1 MARTAG
7 TLATMLTAALTAAV
21 CLTAGAASG
30 EPGRC
35 IRELPSKRTEHWSYH
50 IVSGQRCWYPDSER
64 ATTGRKIRVE
74 RRERPQERPQESA
87 ARSARPKIRPSTPAS
102 AAESE
107 PRATSALAAIW
118 NEWVAPSPKVD
129 PPNLRPAAV
138 ENRPE
143 ASAPFAEVWDNRI
156 AARGLSGSIAVRAA
170 PTEDEWRGLPPAPQQ
185 ANSQASAATGDLSAV
200 MLWFALG
207 FCVLALPL
215 FGMNASK
222 TLQQL
227 CSVVLEKLIVK
238 KQQAHRWRRS
248 KHRHPEMYSAR
259 RAAGQNV
266 TKASLSWAKRETC
279 RPEGTAG
286 RDVGR
291 LPVA

>member
-1 MARTAG
+1 
-7 TLATMLTAALTAAV
+7 V
-21 CLTAGAASG
+21 
-30 EPGRC
+30 E
-35 IRELPSKRTEHWSYH
+35 IRPET
-50 IVSGQRCWYPDSER
+50 
-64 ATTGRKIRVE
+64 
-74 RRERPQERPQESA
+74 SA
-87 ARSARPKIRPSTPAS
+87 A
-102 AAESE
+102 
-107 PRATSALAAIW
+107 
-118 NEWVAPSPKVD
+118 
-129 PPNLRPAAV
+129 
-138 ENRPE
+138 
-143 ASAPFAEVWDNRI
+143 FGEVWDNRI
-156 AARGLSGSIAVRAA
+156 AARGLSGSIAVRAT

-185 ANSQASAATGDLSAV
+185 ANSQSSAATGDLSAV
-200 MLWFALG
+200 ILWFTLG

>member
-7 TLATMLTAALTAAV
+7 LLATMLAAAV

-30 EPGRC
+30 EPARC

-50 IVSGQRCWYPDSER
+50 IVNGQRCWYPDSER
-64 ATTGRKIRVE
+64 TTTGRKIRVE
-74 RRERPQERPQESA
+74 RRERAQERPQESA
-87 ARSARPKIRPSTPAS
+87 ARSAKPKIRPSSPAS

-118 NEWVAPSPKVD
+118 NEWVAPSPKVE
-129 PPNLRPAAV
+129 PLNLRPGAA

-143 ASAPFAEVWDNRI
+143 TSAAFAEVWDNRI
-156 AARGLSGSIAVRAA
+156 AARGLSGSIAVRAT
-170 PTEDEWRGLPPAPQQ
+170 PTEEEWRGLPPAPQQ
-185 ANSQASAATGDLSAV
+185 ANSQSSAATGDLSAV
-200 MLWFALG
+200 ILWFALG
-207 FCVLALPL
+207 FCMLALPL

-238 KQQAHRWRRS
+238 EQQALRWIRS
-248 KHRHPEMYSAR
+248 KHQHAETYGAL
-259 RAAGQNV
+259 RAAGRTWRRQ
-266 TKASLSWAKRETC
+266 A
-279 RPEGTAG
+279 
-286 RDVGR
+286 
-291 LPVA
+291 

>member
-7 TLATMLTAALTAAV
+7 LLATMLTAALAAAV

-30 EPGRC
+30 EPGRY

-50 IVSGQRCWYPDSER
+50 IVNGQRCWYPDS
-64 ATTGRKIRVE
+64 AGTTVGRKIRVE
-74 RRERPQERPQESA
+74 RRERAQERPQESA
-87 ARSARPKIRPSTPAS
+87 ARSARPKIRPSSPAS

-185 ANSQASAATGDLSAV
+185 ANSQSSAATGDLSAV

-238 KQQAHRWRRS
+238 EQQALRWIRS
-248 KHRHPEMYSAR
+248 KHQHAETYGAL
-259 RAAGQNV
+259 RAAGRTWRRQ
-266 TKASLSWAKRETC
+266 A
-279 RPEGTAG
+279 
-286 RDVGR
+286 
-291 LPVA
+291 